1 MKTTNLMKNSLLV
14 ISSLLV
20 LSCAEQPSYQLA
32 LSNAQI
38 KQVQILD
45 INAPELNDGI
55 IATLDGNYGK
65 NVVKKYQRSVYNM
78 KESRQMTQTGN

>member
-20 LSCAEQPSYQLA
+20 MGCAEQPSYQLA

-55 IATLDGNYGK
+55 ITTLDGNYGK